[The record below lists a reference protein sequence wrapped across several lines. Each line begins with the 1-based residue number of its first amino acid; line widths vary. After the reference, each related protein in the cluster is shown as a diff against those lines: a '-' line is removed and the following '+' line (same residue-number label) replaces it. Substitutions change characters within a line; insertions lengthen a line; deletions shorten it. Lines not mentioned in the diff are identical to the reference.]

1 MILKPFYKILST
13 TTDWRTF
20 FSNANCLAKHE
31 KGELFEKLT
40 ELVLLTK
47 PAYKTRYKKVW
58 LLRDGVD
65 SKLRAKL
72 NLPNVD
78 EGIDLIAESYNGSYC
93 SIQCKFKGANESP
106 TRKDIA
112 TFLDLSR
119 NHCKNITEQILVH
132 TGTNGIKK
140 TALLPDSFTQI
151 GLDFWS
157 QLTEEDWLAIQLM
170 VKGKKVASVK
180 RNPRPHQQEA
190 IAASKHYFLNDK
202 NTRGKLIMPCGTGKS
217 LTAYWITQTLASKAT
232 IIAVPSLAL
241 IKQSLEDW
249 TKEMLLSKTTV
260 LPDWC
265 CICSDESTGELTDD
279 FVVDIYSLGIP

>member
-1 MILKPFYKILST
+1 LILKPLYKILST
-13 TTDWRTF
+13 TTDWSTF
-20 FSNANCLAKHE
+20 FSHANTLAKHE

-40 ELVLLTK
+40 ELVLLSK
-47 PAYKTRYKKVW
+47 PAYKTRYKNVW
-58 LLRDGVD
+58 LLRNGVD

-157 QLTEEDWLAIQLM
+157 QLTEEDWLAIQLL
-170 VKGKKVASVK
+170 VKGEKVTSAK

-190 IAASKHYFLNDK
+190 IAASKQYFLNDK

-217 LTAYWITQTLASKAT
+217 LTAYWITQTLGSKAT
-232 IIAVPSLAL
+232 IIAVPSLA
-241 IKQSLEDW
+241 
-249 TKEMLLSKTTV
+249 TYKTI
-260 LPDWC
+260 LRRLD
-265 CICSDESTGELTDD
+265 
-279 FVVDIYSLGIP
+279 